1 MKNILA
7 IFASLFLFTAC
18 DKDDNPWPNPG
29 PGDYRLSTPFYIG
42 QYADGKFGLSII
54 KQTDPLYPGQR
65 LDDQGIRFEIVDPVY
80 YQDPFLKVSNNA
92 GLFLWAAE
100 RYGDR
105 RETYF
110 DTSDYLHIGIIALY
124 IEILSIDVTSNK
136 AWDEAHPAGTLL
148 NDLIELSIFSYA
160 DYIDNGYQGEISWEA
175 KKLSEVTTE
184 DFRLI
189 SPEFSF
195 YFKKTP
201 DVIDEHRLKFKIRMK
216 FAFPEEQVYEI
227 SCIPTRSIR

>member
-1 MKNILA
+1 MYKRQEPGRRFVGYLLGA
-7 IFASLFLFTAC
+7 EAVETHQPVGLVEAVFAHEMC
-18 DKDDNPWPNPG
+18 IRD
-29 PGDYRLSTPFYIG
+29 RSTPFYIG

-110 DTSDYLHIGIIALY
+110 DTSYYLHIGIIALY

-195 YFKKTP
+195 YLSL
-201 DVIDEHRLKFKIRMK
+201 IHI
-216 FAFPEEQVYEI
+216 
-227 SCIPTRSIR
+227 